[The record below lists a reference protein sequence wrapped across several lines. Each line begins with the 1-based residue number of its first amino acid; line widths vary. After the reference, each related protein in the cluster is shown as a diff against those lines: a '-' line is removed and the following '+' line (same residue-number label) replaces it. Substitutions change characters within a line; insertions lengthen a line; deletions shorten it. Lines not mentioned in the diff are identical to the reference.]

1 MLGLMKGT
9 YLAVKELRAINPKAL
24 QGMRGVGLDFTKPF
38 ICIHTEGNFT
48 NNTIRK
54 EVEKYL
60 NKTTSTD
67 DFQGTSYRYSIFLL
81 IEPHYTWDG
90 DLKVVKLVNDNW
102 ESESLRN
109 CGIRYSYNL
118 DTYYSKKKINEVRKD
133 NPKYFIIAQEKRYKL
148 PPREAKEI
156 DYNERVV
163 LNEVSYYG
171 GQEKIIYDVNCYQRG
186 NKNIKGGFRPVPTFA
201 NDGSIQAKTRTIDI
215 IDKSGYRV
223 DFIRYDLQSKAKKY
237 KAEKEKIKA
246 KETSMAEEIGK
257 IKNEINTIRVKL
269 ADYMRDTEN
278 PNWSEVSSIT
288 RAVKE
293 VLNRCSTLETY
304 EFHTVNQKK
313 DYLVVTGDKIIEC
326 MEILK
331 EVVNNGNDII

>member
-60 NKTTSTD
+60 NKITSTD

-81 IEPHYTWDG
+81 IEPHYTWDSE
-90 DLKVVKLVNDNW
+90 LNVVKLVNDNW
-102 ESESLRN
+102 ESDSLRK
-109 CGIRYSYNL
+109 CGIRYPYNL
-118 DTYYSKKKINEVRKD
+118 NTYVSKKRINEVRKD

-148 PPREAKEI
+148 PLREDKDI

-163 LNEVSYYG
+163 LHEVNYYG
-171 GQEKIIYDVNCYQRG
+171 GQEKRIYNVNCYQRG
-186 NKNIKGGFRPVPTFA
+186 NKNVKAGFKPVPIFA
-201 NDGSIQAKTRTIDI
+201 KDGSIQAQTNSTDI

-223 DFIRYDLQSKAKKY
+223 DFIRYDLQGRAKKY

-246 KETSMAEEIGK
+246 KETSMVEEIGN
-257 IKNEINTIRVKL
+257 IKNEINTIRLKL

-278 PNWSEVSSIT
+278 PNWSEVSSVT

-293 VLNRCSTLETY
+293 VLNRCNTLETY
-304 EFHTVNQKK
+304 EFLNINQKK
-313 DYLVVTGDKIIEC
+313 DYLIVTGDKIIEC

-331 EVVNNGNDII
+331 EVINNGNDII

>member
-38 ICIHTEGNFT
+38 ICIHLEGNFT

-67 DFQGTSYRYSIFLL
+67 DFQGTSHRYNIFLL
-81 IEPHYTWDG
+81 VEPYYSWETE
-90 DLKVVKLVNDNW
+90 LNVVKLVDDNW
-102 ESESLRN
+102 ESDSLRKY
-109 CGIRYSYNL
+109 GICYPYNL
-118 DTYYSKKKINEVRKD
+118 CTYVSKKRINEVRKD
-133 NPKYFIIAQEKRYKL
+133 NPKYFIIAQERRYKL

-163 LNEVSYYG
+163 LHEVNYYV
-171 GQEKIIYDVNCYQRG
+171 GQEKRIYNVNCYQRG
-186 NKNIKGGFRPVPTFA
+186 NKNVKAGFRPVPIFA
-201 NDGSIQAKTRTIDI
+201 KDGSIQAQTNSTDI

-223 DFIRYDLQSKAKKY
+223 DFIRYDLQSRAKKY

-246 KETSMAEEIGK
+246 KEISMVEEIGN
-257 IKNEINTIRVKL
+257 IKNEINTIRLKL

-278 PNWSEVSSIT
+278 PNWSEVSSVT

-293 VLNRCSTLETY
+293 VLNRCNTLETY
-304 EFHTVNQKK
+304 EFLTVNQKK
-313 DYLVVTGDKIIEC
+313 DYLIVTGDKIIEC